1 MGLTSFCSP
10 GSRHSRDAFFGAYS
24 GIGKVGI
31 SQTIVRS
38 PATLI
43 PERL

>member
-1 MGLTSFCSP
+1 MALSSFCSP
-10 GSRHSRDAFFGAYS
+10 GNRYSRDAFLGAYS